1 MRTYEAVRS
10 VYVFSALALALS
22 CAATASRDE
31 SDSGSSDGGD
41 TITSGSGGQNSG
53 QNGDGN
59 LSTTG
64 SGGSLAGLP
73 EEIEDEPSYNAPVAT
88 GQYLW
93 SANPESGRVALI
105 DVVDLTV
112 EVMPAGLTPTHLA
125 AIPSSD
131 EVAQAIVL
139 NTGSS
144 DATRFIIKAGELRQE
159 TVATHVGANRWSISS
174 SGNWAVAWSAGER
187 NQVLDPTEG
196 LQEITVIHLAENQ
209 MKATRLTVGYR
220 PSQVLVAEDDE
231 RLIVVSAEGLTLI
244 DLGEEPTQVRWID
257 LGFEAE
263 TRDVSLSQDG
273 GYALVRRSGQ
283 SSVDLIDL
291 KSPDDVSTINFSGPV
306 TDLDLARSGRAVAII
321 RENYQLATFELQ
333 EVIAD
338 PSEIATTT
346 IEGEI
351 FGSAALTEDGSTVVV
366 YTNAT
371 PNDRVTIVDLR
382 AEDFLT
388 TRSIA
393 TESPVY
399 SVTTTPDGEHAGILG
414 ADQAGRPS
422 DAFSLLSLR
431 SERFPRV
438 IGTGAPVD
446 EIALGND
453 FGIVTAT
460 STATN
465 TYEAHLVAFPG
476 LSASAIQL
484 SARPLSVGLLPELSA
499 AYVAQEHPEGRITFF
514 DFQANEA
521 RTLTGFELSAE
532 VVDE

>member
-1 MRTYEAVRS
+1 MRPYDAFRAVS
-10 VYVFSALALALS
+10 SCTALALALS
-22 CAATASRDE
+22 CAGTPS
-31 SDSGSSDGGD
+31 SDSSDFDGAP
-41 TITSGSGGQNSG
+41 IASGSGGQNSG
-53 QNGDGN
+53 SSGDGDSSN
-59 LSTTG
+59 SA
-64 SGGSLAGLP
+64 SGGSLTALP

-144 DATRFIIKAGELRQE
+144 DATRFIIEAGEVRQE
-159 TVATHVGANRWSISS
+159 TAQIHVGANRWSIAS
-174 SGNWAVAWSAGER
+174 SGNWGVAWSAGER

-196 LQEITVIHLAENQ
+196 LQEITVIHLAGNP

-231 RLIVVSAEGLTLI
+231 RLIVVSEEGLTLI
-244 DLGEEPTQVRWID
+244 ELSAEPTQVRWID
-257 LGFEAE
+257 LGFEEE

-273 GYALVRRSGQ
+273 SYALVRRSGQ
-283 SSVDLIDL
+283 STVDLIDL
-291 KSPDDVSTINFSGPV
+291 KNPDTVSTLTFSGPV
-306 TDLDLARSGRAVAII
+306 TDLDLSRSGRAVAIV
-321 RENYQLATFELQ
+321 RENYELATFELQ
-333 EVIAD
+333 EVIED
-338 PSEIATTT
+338 PSKVATTT

-351 FGSAALTEDGSTVVV
+351 FGSAALTDDGSTVVV

-388 TRSIA
+388 ARSLA

-422 DAFSLLSLR
+422 NAFSLLSLR

-446 EIALGND
+446 EIALGDD
-453 FGIVTAT
+453 FGIITAT

-465 TYEAHLVAFPG
+465 TFEAHLVAFPG
-476 LSASAIQL
+476 LSESTIQL
-484 SARPLSVGLLPELSA
+484 SARPLSVGILPELSA
-499 AYVAQEHPEGRITFF
+499 AYAAQEHPEGRITFF